1 MCSSDLATLP
11 LSKWSQE
18 GIDRRFRRKLAEK
31 FAAAPLDTPVHMWD
45 KPEDLVIIV
54 TGGAGKHSQY
64 VPTFGNTRSISKML
78 RRQDGEMVKSVEEL
92 KRG

>member
-1 MCSSDLATLP
+1 MHVRDLA
-11 LSKWSQE
+11 E
-18 GIDRRFRRKLAEK
+18 AERHGIFSAPARKLAEK
-31 FAAAPLDTPVHMWD
+31 FADAPLDTPVHMWD

-78 RRQDGEMVKSVEEL
+78 RRQDGEMVQSVEEL

>member
-1 MCSSDLATLP
+1 
-11 LSKWSQE
+11 
-18 GIDRRFRRKLAEK
+18 
-31 FAAAPLDTPVHMWD
+31 MWD

-64 VPTFGNTRSISKML
+64 VPTFGNTRSVSKML
-78 RRQDGEMVKSVEEL
+78 KRQDGEMVKSVEEL